1 MPTLFLVVFVN
12 VLGFGLIV
20 PLLPFYVERLGG
32 GPETVTLIIALYSL
46 LQFATAPLIGRLSDR
61 YGRKPLMAWTMLGT
75 VLGHALLGIAD
86 SLWLVIVSRAILGV
100 MAGNLGVAFA
110 YASDIT
116 TEDQRAKA
124 IGTLSAAFGMG
135 FMFGPGIG
143 GLLAG
148 ADVTSANFLLPAFSA
163 AGLAIAGLLCIL
175 FFLPESLKTEDRS
188 HQANTSQFSMLEQV
202 KITFNLP
209 SVAMLSFV
217 SFLLYA
223 AWSMLLSIF
232 ALWANRVLGHGP
244 REIGFVF
251 MYMGMIG
258 TVTQLTL
265 IGPLEKR
272 FGEVSVIFITVVAM
286 FVGMLMIASA
296 TDLTMTIIATTVLA
310 TAHSIF
316 TPMVTSVVSKRA
328 SSKDRGTVLGMFQ
341 GFGGLGRVVGPAF
354 AGFAFAQLGYS
365 SPYLMGAAVMLPCF
379 VLTLMTMRR
388 IKKRESTA

>member
-1 MPTLFLVVFVN
+1 MLSLFLVVFVN

-46 LQFATAPLIGRLSDR
+46 LQFITAPLIGRLSDR
-61 YGRKPLMAWTMLGT
+61 YGRKPLLIWTMVGT
-75 VLGHALLGIAD
+75 VLGHFLLGIAD
-86 SLWLVIVSRAILGV
+86 SLWLVIVSRAILGI

-116 TEDQRAKA
+116 THDRRAKA

-148 ADVTSANFLLPAFSA
+148 ADVANANFLLPAFSA
-163 AGLAIAGLLCIL
+163 AGLAIVSLLCIL
-175 FFLPESLKTEDRS
+175 FLLPESLKPEDRS
-188 HQANTSQFSMLEQV
+188 DHPNARQVSMLEQI

-209 SVAMLSFV
+209 SVAMLSIV
-217 SFLLYA
+217 SFFLYA
-223 AWSMLLSIF
+223 AWSMLLAIF

-244 REIGFVF
+244 REIGFIF

-258 TVTQLTL
+258 TITQLTL
-265 IGPLEKR
+265 IAPLEKQ
-272 FGEVSVIFITVVAM
+272 FGEISVIFFTVVAM
-286 FVGMLMIASA
+286 FIGMLLIASA
-296 TDLTMTIIATTVLA
+296 ADLTMTIIATTVLA
-310 TAHSIF
+310 AAHSVF

-328 SSKDRGTVLGMFQ
+328 SSSDRGTVLGIFQ

-354 AGFAFAQLGYS
+354 AGYAFVQLGYS
-365 SPYLMGAAVMLPCF
+365 SPYFMGAAVMLPCLL
-379 VLTLMTMRR
+379 LTLMAMRR
-388 IKKRESTA
+388 LKKRAPVT

>member
-46 LQFATAPLIGRLSDR
+46 LQFVTAPVIGRLSDR

-75 VLGHALLGIAD
+75 MFGHILLGMAD

-100 MAGNLGVAFA
+100 MAGNLGVAYA

-116 TEDQRAKA
+116 SPDQRAKA

-148 ADVTSANFLLPAFSA
+148 VDVETANFMLPAFSA
-163 AGLAIAGLLCIL
+163 ASLATIGLICIL
-175 FFLPESLKTEDRS
+175 TLLPESLKSEDRS
-188 HQANTSQFSMLEQV
+188 DHPDAPQISMLEQV
-202 KITFNLP
+202 KITFKLP
-209 SVAMLSFV
+209 SVAMLSVV

-223 AWSMLLSIF
+223 AWSMLLAIF

-251 MYMGMIG
+251 MFMGMIG
-258 TVTQLTL
+258 TFTQLTL

-272 FGEVSVIFITVVAM
+272 FGELSVIVITVIAM
-286 FVGMLMIASA
+286 VIGLLLIASA
-296 TDLTMTIIATTVLA
+296 TDLVMTLIATTVLA
-310 TAHSIF
+310 TSHSIF
-316 TPMVTSVVSKRA
+316 TPMVTSVISKQA
-328 SSKDRGTVLGMFQ
+328 APKERGTVLGIFQ
-341 GFGGLGRVVGPAF
+341 GVGGLGRVVGPAF
-354 AGFAFAQLGYS
+354 AGFAFAQIGYT
-365 SPYLMGAAVMLPCF
+365 SPYLIGAVILLPCC
-379 VLTLMTMRR
+379 VLTIMMTRQS
-388 IKKRESTA
+388 KESH